1 MHETEHFGVQSLL
14 KATVTFS
21 SLGHFPRVLGTLPQ
35 SKTGFTA
42 KAQKRMSRLAC
53 LESRVGDFI
62 KDV

>member
-1 MHETEHFGVQSLL
+1 MHETEHFGVEVQHP
-14 KATVTFS
+14 TITFS